1 MLAQKNSGDRQ
12 TLEKRFNSS
21 RHNILLVIVF
31 TLINIVFVV
40 ANTDTYFLFSAH
52 IPYILAVLGMYFGGK
67 YHAEYYEGEL
77 VDPQGVG
84 TAILVVFLAIAVI
97 ILVLYLLCWIFSK
110 KNKMGWMIFALV
122 LFSIDTAGMLLL
134 SGIQLDGI
142 LDIVFHVW
150 VIVSLSMGINA
161 CHKLKKMPVEEVEIT
176 EAQEVSEDQ
185 PAQQE

>member
-40 ANTDTYFLFSAH
+40 ANTGTYFLFSAFV
-52 IPYILAVLGMYFGGK
+52 PYMLADLGMYFGGM
-67 YHAEYYEGEL
+67 YPAEYYEGEL
-77 VDPQGVG
+77 LDLQGFG
-84 TAILVVFLAIAVI
+84 TVILVVFLAIAVI
-97 ILVLYLLCWIFSK
+97 ILALYLLCWIFSK
-110 KNKMGWMIFALV
+110 KNRMGWMIFALI

-142 LDIVFHVW
+142 LDIVFHIW
-150 VIVSLSMGINA
+150 VIVSLSMGISA
-161 CHKLKKMPVEEVEIT
+161 CHKLKKLPAEEVEIT
-176 EAQEVSEDQ
+176 EAQEINEGD
-185 PAQQE
+185 PAQ